1 MQDYDELDNEEEI
14 RRKREEDA
22 ENARRE
28 AREAGRNKRFAL
40 LKKIAKRLR
49 ACNRNFEG
57 RKDEKWDEIVR
68 TKSFH
73 LMLFSSFGVFCVVFY
88 AAYVKYNACLVPI
101 SLPGATAVPGGTTG
115 APVQSTEVSRC
126 WKPMEPGK
134 QFDDKDPRFTWR
146 KLNFINVADYDD
158 LHLWMMIL
166 SQGLL
171 SFSTLVTAVLIGQYY
186 KLALAE
192 KRREWSGV
200 VELDLVEAA
209 GTDQASKLRSAY
221 ENSYHF
227 WKSNLKWQML
237 TEVIVHL
244 LHPFAYFFET
254 YSTATNTVYEL
265 LQIMIFAR
273 LYVIIRHL
281 YISSN
286 IYMFRHDIVSN
297 HRDLKRNGFRVTPI
311 ATAKIVFYD
320 HPGPVA
326 VVLYFSPIFIFAFFM
341 FVIEGDK
348 AGFYGV
354 QDCLWFSFVTVTT
367 IGYGDAYPLSPT
379 GRVVVILM
387 AAGSFFIVAAIGGV
401 VTNLLVPSREQK
413 TVGTYLQRLQSDS
426 EYQKAAVNMISAV
439 FLERKERRRAGI
451 AANKMPQ
458 RSFVLYAAVKR
469 LRQARLEARESL
481 GSAADPVVEQK
492 LVKSLLKC
500 HFLYQLLEEQLKH
513 LGQLEQKILASSEVV
528 KMKVAEKSD
537 RTHGALAASFVSK
550 SRSADA

>member
-1 MQDYDELDNEEEI
+1 
-14 RRKREEDA
+14 
-22 ENARRE
+22 
-28 AREAGRNKRFAL
+28 
-40 LKKIAKRLR
+40 
-49 ACNRNFEG
+49 
-57 RKDEKWDEIVR
+57 
-68 TKSFH
+68 
-73 LMLFSSFGVFCVVFY
+73 
-88 AAYVKYNACLVPI
+88 
-101 SLPGATAVPGGTTG
+101 
-115 APVQSTEVSRC
+115 
-126 WKPMEPGK
+126 
-134 QFDDKDPRFTWR
+134 
-146 KLNFINVADYDD
+146 
-158 LHLWMMIL
+158 
-166 SQGLL
+166 
-171 SFSTLVTAVLIGQYY
+171 
-186 KLALAE
+186 
-192 KRREWSGV
+192 
-200 VELDLVEAA
+200 
-209 GTDQASKLRSAY
+209 
-221 ENSYHF
+221 
-227 WKSNLKWQML
+227 
-237 TEVIVHL
+237 
-244 LHPFAYFFET
+244 
-254 YSTATNTVYEL
+254 
-265 LQIMIFAR
+265 
-273 LYVIIRHL
+273 
-281 YISSN
+281 
-286 IYMFRHDIVSN
+286 
-297 HRDLKRNGFRVTPI
+297 
-311 ATAKIVFYD
+311 
-320 HPGPVA
+320 
-326 VVLYFSPIFIFAFFM
+326 M

-513 LGQLEQKILASSEVV
+513 LGQLESKILASSEVV